1 MLDYE
6 KAIKILMAE
15 KGLKYEDVEE
25 ISGYSARQ
33 IRDIAN
39 GKMKQPY
46 FFTIET
52 ILESLGLRL
61 VIMEADDE
69 T

>member
-6 KAIKILMAE
+6 KAIKNRMAE
-15 KGLKYEDVEE
+15 KELTYEDVEE

-33 IRDIAN
+33 IQDVAN
-39 GKMKQPY
+39 GRTKQPY

-52 ILESLGLRL
+52 ILEALGLRL
-61 VIMEADDE
+61 AIMEADE
-69 T
+69 

>member
-1 MLDYE
+1 MIDYE
-6 KAIKILMAE
+6 KAIKDRMKE
-15 KGLKYEDVEE
+15 KKLTYEDVEE

-61 VIMEADDE
+61 AIMEADE
-69 T
+69 